1 MKNKE
6 TLKDWLTEFQ
16 SFKATEWGLLP
27 DIDLYMDQVTNYLR
41 RQLALQEK
49 DEENP
54 IITSNMINNYIKGG
68 HIDRATQK
76 KYNKEQLASLYM
88 LCSIKQSL
96 SINDASLLLSSL
108 KEGSSTEA
116 LYTEFIQLQKSI
128 STRFADFMADC
139 ESKTKNELLSTA
151 LSLALSSVA
160 EQLLAEKILSLFYI
174 EEDEQEKKKKKEK
187 KKKSEEN
194 EIEKEKKTEKK
205 DEAKSEKNK
214 TKTKKNS
221 KSENDKEGE

>member
-6 TLKDWLTEFQ
+6 SLKKWLAEFQ
-16 SFKATEWGLLP
+16 SFKATEWELLP

-68 HIDRATQK
+68 HIDRANQK
-76 KYNKEQLASLYM
+76 RYNKEQLASLYM

-96 SINDASLLLSSL
+96 SISDSSLLLSSL
-108 KEGSSTEA
+108 KEDSSTKA

-128 STRFADFMADC
+128 ATRFSDFMESC

-160 EQLLAEKILSLFYI
+160 EQLVAEKILSLFYI
-174 EEDEQEKKKKKEK
+174 EEDEQEKKKEKEK
-187 KKKSEEN
+187 KKKNEE
-194 EIEKEKKTEKK
+194 K
-205 DEAKSEKNK
+205 DEAKSEKK
-214 TKTKKNS
+214 KEKKKN